1 METKSIIYKNFSN
14 KKKLLNKKRL
24 TNLVNFKILFQKYP
38 LLKSLTNNYSYS
50 YKKKDLKNL
59 KKYTEFNLV
68 GMGGSVLGAQAIY
81 DFLEHKIKKK
91 FFFFSNLQNFKISKS
106 KKKRLNIVISK
117 SGNTLET
124 VSNLNLILSKQK
136 KNNNL
141 IITENKKNI
150 LRLIANKIRSDII
163 DHKNYIG
170 GRYSVLSEVGMVP
183 AELMGLNE
191 KKFKR
196 LNYLIKNKSFMNY
209 LIHNVSSIHSN
220 VTRGK
225 KNSIILNYDEK
236 LNNFLKWYQQLS
248 AESLGKKGKGFF
260 PIISTMPKDNH
271 SLLQLYLDGPKNNF
285 FSFFSSRE
293 KSSFKFN
300 KNFLINELKHINKK
314 NVDQLLQAQKKA
326 TQNVFSKKKFSFRSF
341 EIINRNEETLG
352 ELFTFF
358 ILETLMLSTLSN
370 VNPINQPSVELIKIE
385 TRNILRK

>member
-1 METKSIIYKNFSN
+1 MCIRDSI
-14 KKKLLNKKRL
+14 
-24 TNLVNFKILFQKYP
+24 
-38 LLKSLTNNYSYS
+38 
-50 YKKKDLKNL
+50 
-59 KKYTEFNLV
+59 
-68 GMGGSVLGAQAIY
+68 LGAQAIY
-81 DFLEHKIKKK
+81 DFLNHKIKKK
-91 FFFFSNLQNFKISKS
+91 FFFYNNLQSGRITKS
-106 KKKRLNIVISK
+106 NKKRLNITISK

-124 VSNLNLILSKQK
+124 LSNLNLILTKQK
-136 KNNNL
+136 RNKNL
-141 IITENKKNI
+141 IITENKNNI
-150 LRLIANKIRSDII
+150 LRAMVNKLKSDVI

-196 LNYLIKNKSFMNY
+196 LNYLIKNKKFINF
-209 LIHNVSSIHSN
+209 LIENVSSIHSN
-220 VTRGK
+220 IIKGK
-225 KNSIILNYDEK
+225 KNCVILNYDEK

-293 KSSFKFN
+293 RSQFKFN
-300 KNFLINELKHINKK
+300 NAYLIDGLEQLKKK
-314 NVDQLLQAQKKA
+314 SLDQVLNAQKTA
-326 TQNVFSKKKFSFRSF
+326 TQNVFNKKKLSFRSF
-341 EIINRNEETLG
+341 EIINKNEETLG

-358 ILETLMLSTLSN
+358 ILETLMLSSLLN

-385 TRNILRK
+385 TKKILK